1 MSIVEVYIAV
11 RLRSAVL
18 YSFLCCPRFFFSFMF
33 LCVWC
38 TVCFALVACACRAL
52 CHAFC
57 LTYFL
62 KLPSLY
68 ARSRARCAQAAGRA
82 GTAVRIRPATTA
94 RRTLG
99 SRQRPR
105 VGG

>member
-1 MSIVEVYIAV
+1 MSIVEGYIAV